1 MSAYKIFEQNHLSL
15 KLVPVGLRELFLFT
29 HSPFDFY
36 IFVDGLFH
44 IAVHKDE
51 TFNHKFFRSLI
62 DQGHW
67 YLFTYEEN
75 KLQLTEHIKVELQRS
90 ARALSI
96 GNIQTN
102 VSYQTNLL
110 TLNLAKLYEDPMNDE
125 ILKLQFQTVR
135 NLSLLMLQN
144 KSMIKTFFE
153 DFQKQKHYFI
163 TAQPL
168 LSSVLLLA
176 FLESTKM
183 FNEKEIENLF
193 ITSYFKDIGM
203 SFIPNGNFD
212 KKDLTNG
219 EKNLFRDHSRNS
231 IDILKDRLPL
241 QSNYL
246 SIMANHHCL
255 NDHLKVSIRN
265 SEQKDLFVV
274 GVETILL
281 AAMDVLIAATA
292 SRPYRAPLTLFEVL
306 EMLRE
311 PLGKEYPGEFKALVY
326 FLRRFFIK

>member
-44 IAVHKDE
+44 IAVQKDE
-51 TFNHKFFRSLI
+51 SFNLKFFRSLI

-75 KLQLTEHIKVELQRS
+75 KLKLSEHIKSELQRS

-96 GNIQTN
+96 GNIQSN
-102 VSYQTNLL
+102 VHYQTNLL
-110 TLNLAKLYEDPMNDE
+110 TLNMTRLYENPMNDDM
-125 ILKLQFQTVR
+125 LKLQFQTVR

-144 KSMIKTFFE
+144 KSMIKDFFE

-163 TAQPL
+163 ASQPL
-168 LSSVLLLA
+168 LSSMLLLA

-183 FNEKEIENLF
+183 FNEKEIEMLF

-203 SFIPNGNFD
+203 SFVPNDNFD
-212 KKDLTNG
+212 KKNLSNN

-241 QSNYL
+241 QANYL

-255 NDHLKVSIRN
+255 NDYLKISLRN
-265 SEQKDLFVV
+265 PEHKDLFVV

-281 AAMDVLIAATA
+281 AAMDVIVAATA
-292 SRPYRAPLTLFEVL
+292 SRPYRTPLTLFEVL

-311 PLGKEYPGEFKALVY
+311 PLSKQYPAEFKALVY